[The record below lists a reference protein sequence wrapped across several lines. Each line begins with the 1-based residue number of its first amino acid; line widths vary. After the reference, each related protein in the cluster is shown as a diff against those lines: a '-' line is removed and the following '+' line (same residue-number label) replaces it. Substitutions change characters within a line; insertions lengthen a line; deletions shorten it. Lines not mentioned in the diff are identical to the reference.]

1 MEESYKL
8 VEIIIDTITN
18 DWMPIIN
25 KFFNSTITFFSDYGI
40 FVLIGVII
48 YLYWTYWY
56 WRHAR
61 AAVENIYIAPVSV
74 KGGIAEQLGSR
85 ETGLIL
91 WSQLTQI
98 AEVFSEE
105 RRGHA
110 SLYMAAVLG
119 DRFRGMGQV
128 LNLGNESYRINKEE
142 LEKSVLLEEFSINV
156 GSIKIPIGA
165 IINFFLA
172 IFRVIPVFFRKKYY
186 SFLIIVTVISVKN

>member
-61 AAVENIYIAPVSV
+61 AAVENICPSIS
-74 KGGIAEQLGSR
+74 KRSHSR
-85 ETGLIL
+85 
-91 WSQLTQI
+91 
-98 AEVFSEE
+98 
-105 RRGHA
+105 
-110 SLYMAAVLG
+110 AV
-119 DRFRGMGQV
+119 R
-128 LNLGNESYRINKEE
+128 
-142 LEKSVLLEEFSINV
+142 
-156 GSIKIPIGA
+156 
-165 IINFFLA
+165 
-172 IFRVIPVFFRKKYY
+172 
-186 SFLIIVTVISVKN
+186 